1 MYCRLILCVAALLL
15 FGQQCQCRAQGKK
28 YALVVGVEKYNPS
41 QLTSLQYAEDDAD
54 ALGESLQRLGFDVIV
69 MTRQSDI
76 PERVPAFADDI
87 LTQLKRRVRGRS
99 TDDTVLVALSGH
111 GVQLKGDKAS
121 KDGTKETY
129 FCPER
134 ADLRNKSTLLA
145 MSDVIALLKQCNAGR
160 KLLLVDACRNE
171 VEPKDI
177 AGKDSSP
184 VEIELD
190 PAGVTRRTIPGGM
203 VALFSCG
210 AKERSFE
217 VSRLNHSVFTYHVL
231 QYLNGKA
238 AANRYPKQQISIS
251 ELAAYVSRET
261 RDYIDNRLGKDQ
273 NPELVLPDRRLI
285 DWSLG
290 GIPLP
295 DVITNSIGM
304 KLTLIP
310 EGEFLMGS
318 PLGEKWRPEIG
329 LADEELQHRVRITKP
344 FYMGVHEVTV
354 GQFKRFVAATNYKTE
369 AETDGQGGWGF
380 EKSAGVTR
388 DVKYNWRNNGIS
400 ESDVHPAVNVSWNDA
415 VAFCAWLSRAEGIEY
430 RLPTEA
436 EWEYACRAGT
446 STMYYHGN
454 DPEGLVAVGNVADRS
469 LLKEEPGLW
478 NELKKLNNDSP
489 GIVQP
494 PLLTDDGFA
503 RAAPVGRFHPNN
515 FGLYDMHGNVREW
528 CGDTF
533 NGDYSIIAIK
543 KPWLAAPSFI
553 KDPFC
558 FESDAPFRVTR
569 GGSYYSTRGECRS
582 ASRSMGSP
590 SDVYG
595 EQGFRLVRISEQ

>member
-1 MYCRLILCVAALLL
+1 MHCRLILCLAALLL
-15 FGQQCQCRAQGKK
+15 FGQQCRAQGKK
-28 YALVVGVEKYNPS
+28 YALVVGVEKYNPA

-121 KDGTKETY
+121 PDGTKETY

-145 MSDVIALLKQCNAGR
+145 MSDVMEVLKQCNAGR

-177 AGKDSSP
+177 AGKDFSP

-231 QYLNGKA
+231 QYLDGKA
-238 AANRYPKQQISIS
+238 ATNRYPKQQISIS

-290 GIPLP
+290 GIPLAE
-295 DVITNSIGM
+295 VITNSIGM
-304 KLTLIP
+304 KLALIP
-310 EGEFLMGS
+310 GGDFLMGS
-318 PLGEKWRPEIG
+318 PASEVGRYDGES
-329 LADEELQHRVRITKP
+329 QHRVRITKP
-344 FYMGVHEVTV
+344 FYMGIHEVTV

-369 AETDGQGGWGF
+369 AETDGNGGWGY
-380 EKSAGVTR
+380 EKSAGVTQ
-388 DVKYNWRNNGIS
+388 DVKYNWRNHVKYNWRNHGFPQV
-400 ESDVHPAVNVSWNDA
+400 DAHPVINVSWNDS
-415 VAFCAWLSRAEGIEY
+415 VAFCTWLSRAEGVEY

-446 STMYYHGN
+446 NTMYYHGN
-454 DPEGLVAVGNVADRS
+454 DAEGLAAVGNVIDRS
-469 LLKEEPGLW
+469 FQKDFPEA
-478 NELKKLNNDSP
+478 DA
-489 GIVQP
+489 IAA
-494 PLLTDDGFA
+494 DDGFVSA
-503 RAAPVGRFHPNN
+503 SPVGRFRANG
-515 FGLYDMHGNVREW
+515 FGLYDMHGNVFEW
-528 CGDTF
+528 CSDWYGE
-533 NGDYSIIAIK
+533 DYYDSS
-543 KPWLAAPSFI
+543 PTSDPTGPS
-553 KDPFC
+553 
-558 FESDAPFRVTR
+558 EGSRRVDR
-569 GGSYYSTRGECRS
+569 GGSWDAAADRCRS
-582 ASRSMGSP
+582 AFRSRVLP
-590 SDVYG
+590 SYRFDDL
-595 EQGFRLVRISEQ
+595 GFRVVRSSKK

>member
-1 MYCRLILCVAALLL
+1 MHYRLILCLAALLL
-15 FGQQCQCRAQGKK
+15 FGQQCRAQGKK
-28 YALVVGVEKYNPS
+28 YALVVGVEKYNPA

-121 KDGTKETY
+121 PDGTKETY

-145 MSDVIALLKQCNAGR
+145 MSDVMEVLKQCNAGR

-177 AGKDSSP
+177 AGKDFSP

-238 AANRYPKQQISIS
+238 ATNRYPKQQISIS

-290 GIPLP
+290 GIPLAE
-295 DVITNSIGM
+295 VITNSIGM
-304 KLTLIP
+304 KLALIP
-310 EGEFLMGS
+310 GGEFLMGS
-318 PLGEKWRPEIG
+318 PASEVGRED
-329 LADEELQHRVRITKP
+329 DESQHRVRITNP
-344 FYMGVHEVTV
+344 FYIQTTEVTQGQWKSVMGTEPWKV
-354 GQFKRFVAATNYKTE
+354 GP
-369 AETDGQGGWGF
+369 
-380 EKSAGVTR
+380 
-388 DVKYNWRNNGIS
+388 DVKEGADY
-400 ESDVHPAVNVSWNDA
+400 PASNVSHDDA
-415 VAFCAWLSRAEGIEY
+415 VEFCRKLSARDGATY

-436 EWEYACRAGT
+436 EWEYACRSGT
-446 STMYYHGN
+446 ESSYSFGDSGAQLGQYAWFFTNVWGIGEKYAHRVGQKRAN
-454 DPEGLVAVGNVADRS
+454 D
-469 LLKEEPGLW
+469 
-478 NELKKLNNDSP
+478 
-489 GIVQP
+489 
-494 PLLTDDGFA
+494 
-503 RAAPVGRFHPNN
+503 
-515 FGLYDMHGNVREW
+515 FGLYDMHGNVFEW
-528 CGDTF
+528 CSDWYGD
-533 NGDYSIIAIK
+533 DYYDSS
-543 KPWLAAPSFI
+543 PPNDPTGPS
-553 KDPFC
+553 
-558 FESDAPFRVTR
+558 EGSFRVDR
-569 GGSYYSTRGECRS
+569 GGGWGSSADFCRS
-582 ASRSMGSP
+582 ADRYRLSP
-590 SDVYG
+590 SDRNDFL
-595 EQGFRLVRISEQ
+595 GFRVVRSSKK